1 MTGAFITFE
10 GGEGAGK
17 STQIR
22 MLREVLRDRGH
33 DAVLTREP
41 GGTPEAERI
50 RDVVVAPGHRF
61 TPLAEA
67 LLYYAARAEHMAHL
81 IRPARAG
88 GAVVLCDR
96 FLDSTAAYQSIA
108 SGLDAQVLE
117 TLKALVVGPDM
128 PDLTLILDL
137 PPQKGLARAIA
148 RARELGEA
156 TSRYENMDIGFHER
170 LRHAFLNIAAA
181 EPARCAVID
190 ADASVEIVH
199 QRVRAV
205 VAARLP
211 SLGVTA

>member
-1 MTGAFITFE
+1 MTGAFISFE

-22 MLREVLRDRGH
+22 MLRDALRVHGH
-33 DAVLTREP
+33 DVVLTREP

-50 RDVVVAPGHRF
+50 RDLVVAPGHRF

-67 LLYYAARAEHMAHL
+67 LLYYAARAEHLEHL
-81 IRPARAG
+81 IRPARSG

-108 SGLDAQVLE
+108 GGLPGSVLDN
-117 TLKALVVGPDM
+117 LKALVVGPAM
-128 PDLTLILDL
+128 PDLTIILDL

-170 LRHAFLNIAAA
+170 LRTAFLNIAKV
-181 EPARCAVID
+181 EPVRCAVID
-190 ADASVEIVH
+190 ADAAIDIVH

-211 SLGVTA
+211 ALSVAA

>member
-1 MTGAFITFE
+1 MTGAFISFE

-22 MLREVLRDRGH
+22 MLRDALRVHGH
-33 DAVLTREP
+33 DVVLTREP

-50 RDVVVAPGHRF
+50 RDLVVAPGHRF

-67 LLYYAARAEHMAHL
+67 LLYYAARAEHLEHL
-81 IRPARAG
+81 IRPARSG

-108 SGLDAQVLE
+108 GGLPGSVLDN
-117 TLKALVVGPDM
+117 LKALVVGPAM
-128 PDLTLILDL
+128 PDLTIILDL

-170 LRHAFLNIAAA
+170 LRTAFLNIAKA
-181 EPARCAVID
+181 EPVRCAVID
-190 ADASVEIVH
+190 ADAAIDIVH
-199 QRVRAV
+199 QRVSAV

-211 SLGVTA
+211 ALSVAA

>member
-1 MTGAFITFE
+1 MTGAFISFE

-22 MLREVLRDRGH
+22 MLRDILRARGH
-33 DAVLTREP
+33 DVVLTREP

-67 LLYYAARAEHMAHL
+67 LLYYAARAEHLAHL

-108 SGLDAQVLE
+108 GGLPGSVLE
-117 TLKALVVGPDM
+117 NLKALVVGADM
-128 PDLTLILDL
+128 PDLTIILDL

-170 LRHAFLNIAAA
+170 LRDAFLNIAGN
-181 EPARCAVID
+181 EPGRCLVID
-190 ADASVEIVH
+190 ADASIDIVH
-199 QRVRAV
+199 QRIRSA
-205 VAARLP
+205 VAAQLP
-211 SLGVTA
+211 ALGVTA

>member
-1 MTGAFITFE
+1 MKGAFITFE

-22 MLREVLRDRGH
+22 MLRDALRVKGH
-33 DAVLTREP
+33 DVVLTREP

-67 LLYYAARAEHMAHL
+67 LLYYAARAEHLTHL
-81 IRPARAG
+81 IRPARSG

-96 FLDSTAAYQSIA
+96 FLDSTAAYQSVA
-108 SGLDAQVLE
+108 SGLHNDVLE

-137 PPQKGLARAIA
+137 PPQKGLARAVA

-156 TSRYENMDIGFHER
+156 TSRYENMDIGFHHS
-170 LRHAFLNIAAA
+170 LRQAFLDIAKA
-181 EPARCAVID
+181 EPLRCVVID
-190 ADASVEIVH
+190 ADASVDLVH
-199 QRVRAV
+199 QRVRAA
-205 VAARLP
+205 VATRL
-211 SLGVTA
+211 SHLGMAA